1 MPAFHRS
8 SLLSPSGTSLFLFG
22 CTNSITLDSCCQI
35 EFVTWYE
42 WAAKRPGFRG
52 FGPPLAGWFKR
63 FRGEGGRPFGPK
75 GLCPTGKGLCSLR
88 SRGIS
93 GFAADGSGIATIG
106 GNEYKS
112 RLSAVMPAGSI
123 IPTCTVVHPRAASR
137 PSPPKGGAR
146 AIWKSAP

>member
-22 CTNSITLDSCCQI
+22 CTNSITLDSGCQI
-35 EFVTWYE
+35 EFVTWYIG
-42 WAAKRPGFRG
+42 AAMRPGC
-52 FGPPLAGWFKR
+52 
-63 FRGEGGRPFGPK
+63 RGEGGQPIGPK
-75 GLCPTGKGLCSLR
+75 GLCPAGKGLCSLH

-112 RLSAVMPAGSI
+112 RLSAVMSAGSI
-123 IPTCTVVHPRAASR
+123 IPTCIVVHPRAASR

-146 AIWKSAP
+146 AMWESAH